1 MNYSGQATKAKR
13 HSWIKRGIAI
23 VAVLNLLL
31 VLFDLTYLNMRSLY
45 FETVPSLVQIYD
57 SVKGIHPHPETQ
69 RYLAKV
75 AALEVQLAQ
84 SEVLE
89 VEAAL
94 TELRSYSDRLIQ
106 DHPFPDNGTLAT
118 IQQNLQSRTAA
129 ETSFVAFDR
138 FWSQDYLAENDWQ
151 AELAFWNQQ
160 IQPLMAANYYRQV
173 NRFGQS
179 IDYFWLIDLPFVLV
193 FAIDIAIR
201 DRAIRRDLELSRL
214 ESLLRRWY
222 DLFLLLPLARW
233 LRILP
238 VTLRLQ
244 QVGLINSGLLEAEV
258 RRDFTIGFA
267 KEITQVVGTQAIDQM
282 QKAIRCGDVMRW
294 LLYPETRRTYVQVND
309 CNELEVIIARLAD
322 ITVYQVLPQI
332 QPELDQFI
340 SHSLHH
346 IVEEFPGYRQLQ
358 IVPGMSR
365 LPKRTTERLTKNF
378 SQNAYQS
385 LVKIWSDPEISEIK
399 NQLIKSFRAS
409 LTVELQKKHNTKEF
423 EDLLIDMLEEIK
435 INYIKGVTDAEIDQI
450 LDEVKQL
457 DRNA

>member
-1 MNYSGQATKAKR
+1 MNSSSQVTKTKR
-13 HSWIKRGIAI
+13 RAWIERGIAI

-31 VLFDLTYLNMRSLY
+31 VLFDLTYLNVRSLY
-45 FETVPSLVQIYD
+45 FQTIPSLVQMYD
-57 SVKGIHPHPETQ
+57 PVKGIHPHPETQ

-75 AALEVQLAQ
+75 AALEVQLTQ
-84 SEVLE
+84 SGVPE
-89 VEAAL
+89 VEPSL

-106 DHPFPDNGTLAT
+106 DHPFPNNGTLAT

-129 ETSFVAFDR
+129 KTSFVAFDR
-138 FWSQDYLAENDWQ
+138 FWSQDYLAQDNWQ
-151 AELAFWNQQ
+151 TELAFWNQQ

-267 KEITQVVGTQAIDQM
+267 KEITQVVGIQAIDQM
-282 QKAIRCGDVMRW
+282 QNAIRRGDVMRW

-309 CNELEVIIARLAD
+309 CNELEVIISRLAD

-340 SHSLHH
+340 YHSLHH

-409 LTVELQKKHNTKEF
+409 LAVELQKKHNTKEF

-435 INYIKGVTDAEIDQI
+435 INYIKGITNAEIDHI

-457 DRNA
+457 DRTA